1 MKSFLN
7 KELTSNETINKVL
20 LLTNKC
26 DEKVFVNEK
35 GNRLSII
42 ECLEREYKNQRITSK
57 ECEEIL
63 LNFTD
68 VYQRLYEID
77 VTLAFLLVCM
87 ECFIDDLAKHPNW
100 RVRREVALAGFH
112 LDLLVNDEAS
122 LIRNVVAKHGVYL
135 DFLAKDKSNLVRST
149 VEKMRRSHT

>member
-1 MKSFLN
+1 MKSCSD

-42 ECLEREYKNQRITSK
+42 ECLEREYKKQRITSK

-68 VYQRLYEID
+68 VYQRLYKID
-77 VTLAFLLVCM
+77 VPLACLLIDM
-87 ECFIDDLAKHPNW
+87 ECFIDDLATHPNW
-100 RVRREVALAGFH
+100 RVRNEVAFAGFH

-122 LIRNVVAKHGVYL
+122 LIRNEVAKHGVYL

-149 VEKMRRSHT
+149 VEKMRQSRT